1 MNPKD
6 TTRLWEELRHRD
18 PDEKQEWIRQ
28 LAEQPTNG
36 SVDVLL
42 DVLKQE
48 SWYLRDQAAR
58 ALATIGE
65 PVVDRLIEMLEVGLW
80 YTRSSAA
87 SALGRMG
94 LPVAAAPLVELLR
107 DPNRTVRD
115 AARDALVQICGNEV
129 GAFAVAS
136 SVKDLAE
143 RAQRFVM
150 DGIASRDPAVA
161 ERIIAILADP
171 GTRAERRPSE
181 RAANEDGVH
190 WGDVVGEGEAK
201 QGSA

>member
-94 LPVAAAPLVELLR
+94 LPVAAAPLVDLLR

-150 DGIASRDPAVA
+150 DGIASRDPAIA

-171 GTRAERRPSE
+171 GTRAERRPTA
-181 RAANEDGVH
+181 RAVNEDGVH

>member
-1 MNPKD
+1 
-6 TTRLWEELRHRD
+6 
-18 PDEKQEWIRQ
+18 
-28 LAEQPTNG
+28 
-36 SVDVLL
+36 VDVLL

-87 SALGRMG
+87 AALGRMG
-94 LPVAAAPLVELLR
+94 LPVAAPPLVDLLR

-115 AARDALVQICGNEV
+115 SARDALVQICGNEV

-150 DGIASRDPAVA
+150 DGIATRDPAVA
-161 ERIIAILADP
+161 ERILAILADP
-171 GTRAERRPSE
+171 GARAERRPSA
-181 RAANEDGVH
+181 RAVNEDGVQ
-190 WGDVVGEGEAK
+190 WGDVVGGEEAK

>member
-28 LAEQPTNG
+28 LAEQPTAG

-65 PVVDRLIEMLEVGLW
+65 PVVDRLIEMLEIGLW

-94 LPVAAAPLVELLR
+94 LPVAATPLVDLLR

-150 DGIASRDPAVA
+150 DGIASRDPAIA

-171 GTRAERRPSE
+171 GTRAERSPSARE
-181 RAANEDGVH
+181 VNEDGVQ
-190 WGDVVGEGEAK
+190 WGDVVGGEEAK

>member
-80 YTRSSAA
+80 YTRSAAA

-94 LPVAAAPLVELLR
+94 LPVAAAPLVDLLR

-115 AARDALVQICGNEV
+115 AARDALVQICDNEV

-150 DGIASRDPAVA
+150 DGIASRDPAIA

-171 GTRAERRPSE
+171 GARAERRPSA
-181 RAANEDGVH
+181 RAVSEDGVH
-190 WGDVVGEGEAK
+190 WGDVVGEEEAK